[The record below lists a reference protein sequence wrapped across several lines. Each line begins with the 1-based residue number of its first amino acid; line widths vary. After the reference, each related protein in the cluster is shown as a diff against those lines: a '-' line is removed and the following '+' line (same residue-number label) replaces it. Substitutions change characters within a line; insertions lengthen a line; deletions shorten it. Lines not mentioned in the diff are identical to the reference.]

1 MYKSVVDTPLLKEI
15 IHESDR
21 SYVSSLFTERHY
33 PKGSVVFFHGDECNE
48 MYVIKSGTLK
58 IYRQDAEREIVLG
71 HQFAGEVIGELE
83 VFHYDNHRIASVA
96 TLEKSALWMI
106 KKADLEGLV
115 KKYPE
120 ILRKAFFIV
129 SERLNQ
135 ANRKLE
141 YMAFLD
147 TRVRVA
153 NLLLDLYSN
162 FGTSTEDGIINW
174 KITQQH
180 FANMIG
186 VGRESASRAL
196 LDLQHE
202 GIIQLENKMVRI
214 LDLKALQAIAGGPED
229 NVTSS
234 RRWHSTHKY
243 IL

>member
-1 MYKSVVDTPLLKEI
+1 MYTSVLETPFFKDMVE
-15 IHESDR
+15 ESDR
-21 SYVSSLFTERHY
+21 NRVNSLFVERQY

-48 MYVIKSGTLK
+48 MFVIKSGTLK

-83 VFHYDNHRIASVA
+83 ALHYDNRRIASVA
-96 TLEKSALWMI
+96 TIEKSVLWMI
-106 KKADLEGLV
+106 KKSDLEGLV
-115 KKYPE
+115 KRYPE
-120 ILRKAFFIV
+120 LLRKAFFIV

-162 FGTSTEDGIINW
+162 FGTSTGNGLIDW

-202 GIIQLENKMVRI
+202 GIIQIENKLVRI
-214 LDLKALQAIAGGPED
+214 LDLESLQGIAGSEYHVSD
-229 NVTSS
+229 S
-234 RRWHSTHKY
+234 RKWHSTNKY